1 MKNRCVIIA
10 GGDCEPSLL
19 ESVCNTD
26 FVIAADSGLNHCKAN
41 SITPDL
47 IVGDFDSYFDELPQG
62 IETVKLPTHKDD
74 TDLIFASRCGV
85 ERDFSDFVIFGGY
98 GSRPDQSF
106 AMYATLVWLVNS
118 KENVSASAVCNGF
131 EVYAIKNNSLTFKAD
146 EGRYLSVFSVD
157 GDAHGVTISGAEY
170 PLNNATLTEKFPIGV
185 SNCAVS
191 DTTVSVENGT
201 VLIML
206 VNKNI

>member
-19 ESVCNTD
+19 ESICSTD
-26 FVIAADSGLNHCKAN
+26 FVIAADSGLIHCKSN
-41 SITPDL
+41 NITPDL

-74 TDLIFASRCGV
+74 TDLMFALRCGV
-85 ERDFSDFVIFGGY
+85 ERGFSDFVIFGGY

-106 AMYATLVWLVNS
+106 AMYSTLLWLVNS
-118 KENVSASAVCNGF
+118 KENVSAAAFCNGF
-131 EVYAIKNNSLTFKAD
+131 EAYVIKNSAMFVKAD
-146 EGRYLSVFSVD
+146 PDRYLSVFSVD
-157 GDAHGVTISGAEY
+157 GDAYGVTISGAEY

-185 SNCAVS
+185 SNCAVN

-201 VLIML
+201 LLIML
-206 VNKNI
+206 VDKNI